1 MTFANRDTLREHL
14 SSVHMLPCCWSD
26 CKQSFTNANA
36 LRKHLDSHVSQLENE
51 ITMTAV
57 MIVRQAAMRG
67 SNADSNEN
75 SNDGSGVCLDD
86 NDHNALTDPSMLL
99 DTNLGNKISNDNY
112 LTNGNQDMM
121 NDSSKAY
128 MGSQLALSLV
138 NNGTSSSGKKRQ
150 MDGSMSNSNKKS
162 VPLIFPT
169 RNLLFFISLLE

>member
-1 MTFANRDTLREHL
+1 MTFANRDSLREHL
-14 SSVHMLPCCWSD
+14 TSVHMLPCCWSD

-36 LRKHLDSHVSQLENE
+36 LRKHLDTHVAQLENE

-86 NDHNALTDPSMLL
+86 NDHNAMTDPSMLL
-99 DTNLGNKISNDNY
+99 DNSLSNKISNDNY
-112 LTNGNQDMM
+112 MSNGGDMM
-121 NDSSKAY
+121 NDSSKSY

-138 NNGTSSSGKKRQ
+138 NNGTSSGKKRQ
-150 MDGSMSNSNKKS
+150 MDASMSNSNKKS
-162 VPLIFPT
+162 VYSFPIDT
-169 RNLLFFISLLE
+169 LTDIDIYLFLE